1 MLTLRRWRR
10 GVVCACASLLVVS
23 FAARAEYKDSY
34 GKGLEAYKAGR
45 YAEAKQL
52 LLSAIAEHPEPA
64 ARIRLYGT
72 RFEPY
77 LPQHY
82 LGLIAVAQGDCAGAQ
97 AAWAMPENA
106 QMVAQLGD
114 AASEEKSAA
123 AKCGGIA
130 IAQKS
135 NAPAPAPSPAA
146 PKLNEP
152 SVAQKSAAPPSA
164 PELQKTQTSKPEADK
179 NVVSTGPVA
188 PTRPSE
194 PEAKPPLPAPERPA
208 EKPPAPA
215 SEKAGPPDQL
225 IAAFENFLSGR
236 LSEVARINPDLYAD
250 ARVRFH
256 AYLVRSGARYTLAQ
270 LGDQSQLDGARAD
283 ARQAHA
289 LNANAAPDAVLF
301 SPHFR
306 TFYAENR

>member
-1 MLTLRRWRR
+1 MPIPRTWRR
-10 GVVCACASLLVVS
+10 RAACCVCASLLAVS
-23 FAARAEYKDSY
+23 VAAYADYKDSY

-64 ARIRLYGT
+64 ARVRLYGT

-82 LGLIAVAQGDCAGAQ
+82 LGLIAAAQGDCAGAQ

-106 QMVAQLGD
+106 QMVAQVGE
-114 AASEEKSAA
+114 AASEERSVA
-123 AKCGGIA
+123 AKCGSVA

-135 NAPAPAPSPAA
+135 NAPAPAPAPAP
-146 PKLNEP
+146 PKANEP
-152 SVAQKSAAPPSA
+152 SVAQKTTAPPSA
-164 PELQKTQTSKPEADK
+164 SEPQKSPPKPEADK
-179 NVVSTGPVA
+179 NVASTGPVT

-194 PEAKPPLPAPERPA
+194 PEVKPPLPAPERPA
-208 EKPPAPA
+208 EKPVAPP
-215 SEKAGPPDQL
+215 SEKVGPPDQL

-236 LSEVARINPDLYAD
+236 LGEVARINPDLYAD

-270 LGDQSQLDGARAD
+270 LGDQSQLEGARAD

-306 TFYAENR
+306 SFYSENR